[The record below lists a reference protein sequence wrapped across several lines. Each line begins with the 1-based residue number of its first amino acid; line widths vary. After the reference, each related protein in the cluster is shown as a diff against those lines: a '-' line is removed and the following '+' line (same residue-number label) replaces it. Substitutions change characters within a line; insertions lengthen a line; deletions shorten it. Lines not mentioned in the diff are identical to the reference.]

1 MNYYDCPFNA
11 QINFVRKWAVSYEL
25 VPLYHILMTYPMRYV
40 IIYIQYKTNLKEFLK
55 MAKIKKTD
63 ISKLSKLDQQI
74 EELKKQKKK
83 QEEELAKNIG
93 DHIMNSIDID
103 ELDSADD
110 LYKIIDEVVEKF
122 NQTEENIDKNID
134 DINSEN
140 ETENIEDKEVSE
152 QF

>member
-1 MNYYDCPFNA
+1 
-11 QINFVRKWAVSYEL
+11 
-25 VPLYHILMTYPMRYV
+25 
-40 IIYIQYKTNLKEFLK
+40 

-93 DHIMNSIDID
+93 DYIMNSIDID
-103 ELDSADD
+103 EVYSADT
-110 LYKIIDEVVEKF
+110 LYMIIDEVIEKF
-122 NQTEENIDKNID
+122 NQKEENIDEADND
-134 DINSEN
+134 NNSSI
-140 ETENIEDKEVSE
+140 ETENLNDKEVSE